1 MASGP
6 ELYTEVLIRRVERDS
21 PDSVAGFYLI
31 SSFVAV
37 PGLRGCVW
45 PFLHLC
51 LSVCAEAQIFVSQL
65 YINAILL
72 SKNFFFC
79 DLLFSFNTM
88 SRCSF
93 HRQIVQVYD
102 HALKKLVF
110 IEVEFTKQ
118 NNSFKNKLLSS
129 TWYIISVV

>member
-45 PFLHLC
+45 PFLQLQEAGLLRRGERALC
-51 LSVCAEAQIFVSQL
+51 GGSLLVERGLLDLSRGGQARGLWLAGLV
-65 YINAILL
+65 
-72 SKNFFFC
+72 
-79 DLLFSFNTM
+79 
-88 SRCSF
+88 
-93 HRQIVQVYD
+93 
-102 HALKKLVF
+102 ALQDVA
-110 IEVEFTKQ
+110 
-118 NNSFKNKLLSS
+118 SS
-129 TWYIISVV
+129 WTGD